1 MNTRKWFNIHISKIF
16 LVFFISILLMISC
29 SYSEEKDVKQSVV
42 SFAQNYFNLRY
53 KQAISACT
61 PESEK
66 WVCFKATN
74 ITQEDIDIY
83 NAYENSAECR
93 IESIELNDD
102 KATVIVEV
110 HQFLCCD
117 SIGKPSYICPK
128 AKTQINLIKIG
139 EKWLV
144 DLQSPLTTYI

>member
-1 MNTRKWFNIHISKIF
+1 MNTRKWFKIYVCK
-16 LVFFISILLMISC
+16 VFFAFSIIVPLMVSC
-29 SYSEEKDVKQSVV
+29 SYGEEKDVEHTAV

-53 KQAISACT
+53 QQVISACT

-66 WVCFKATN
+66 WVRFKATN
-74 ITQEDIDIY
+74 MTQEDVNMY
-83 NAYENSAECR
+83 NAQEDSAECR

-117 SIGKPSYICPK
+117 SIGKPGYICPK
-128 AKTQINLIKIG
+128 AKTQINLIKSG
-139 EKWLV
+139 GKWLV